1 MKKLILLSSVIITG
15 CATQAPVYSPP
26 PLPVCPKHAV
36 TYDCRMML
44 PGERVGATVL
54 GHSE

>member
-1 MKKLILLSSVIITG
+1 MKKLIVLSSVIIAG
-15 CATQAPVYSPP
+15 CATPVYQPP

-36 TYDCRMML
+36 TYDCRVML